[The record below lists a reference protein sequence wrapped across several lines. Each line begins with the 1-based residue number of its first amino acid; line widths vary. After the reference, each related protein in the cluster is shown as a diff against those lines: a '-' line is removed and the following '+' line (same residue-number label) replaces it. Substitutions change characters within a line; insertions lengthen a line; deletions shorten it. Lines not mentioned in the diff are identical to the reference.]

1 MGNKQTSAWYDLPC
15 SICGKPIR
23 IHRDWENPP
32 KAHKECRE
40 VQVIERI
47 DPSAVILP
55 RVRKKREAKTEIAL
69 SPSKQVFRIFL
80 CHSSTDKARVRDL
93 YERLKADNFAPWLD
107 EQDLLPGQDWNLEIT
122 RAVRA
127 SHVVIVCLSPT
138 AVAKTGYIQKEIR
151 VALDVADEQPE
162 GCIFLIPAKF
172 EAYETPE
179 RLRRW
184 HWVELFDP
192 TGYAKL
198 VSALRTRAQIVTP

>member
-1 MGNKQTSAWYDLPC
+1 
-15 SICGKPIR
+15 
-23 IHRDWENPP
+23 
-32 KAHKECRE
+32 
-40 VQVIERI
+40 
-47 DPSAVILP
+47 
-55 RVRKKREAKTEIAL
+55 
-69 SPSKQVFRIFL
+69 
-80 CHSSTDKARVRDL
+80 
-93 YERLKADNFAPWLD
+93 
-107 EQDLLPGQDWNLEIT
+107 
-122 RAVRA
+122 
-127 SHVVIVCLSPT
+127 VCLSPT

-172 EAYETPE
+172 EACETPE